1 MKQVRLVYHW
11 WPLRHTWIGA
21 ITLGHTI
28 FFKRRK
34 EQVSEELL
42 LHELRHV
49 EQIEKHGLV
58 KFYLLYLW
66 YSLRYGYKRNP
77 FEVEAR
83 GEKHT

>member
-1 MKQVRLVYHW
+1 MKRVKFVYRW
-11 WPLRHTWIGA
+11 WPLRYTWIRA
-21 ITLGHTI
+21 ITLGHTVY
-28 FFKRRK
+28 FKYRE
-34 EQVSEELL
+34 EQVTESTM

-49 EQIEKHGLV
+49 AQIEKHGLL

-83 GEKHT
+83 GEKHP